1 MSRHNQSIRDITTI
15 QTDSPDPFGS
25 RRFEPKSGTAQMATP
40 PPPRRKRNAADEGL
54 GDGAKP
60 KRSHEEQAWLINALC
75 LETPG
80 GQRVDQIIQEV
91 ENKKRRLHGMKDKAD
106 TYEVMFGKR
115 RRRRSESCDW

>member
-1 MSRHNQSIRDITTI
+1 
-15 QTDSPDPFGS
+15 
-25 RRFEPKSGTAQMATP
+25 MATP

-75 LETPG
+75 LDIPG
-80 GQRVDQIIQEV
+80 LRVDQIIQEV
-91 ENKKRRLHGMKDKAD
+91 ENSKRRLHGMKDKAD